1 MNQKYYIMDNEMYAF
16 FGALLMDLIP
26 YKIDLRVH
34 EHSTYINNEGTFLV
48 AFQNDN

>member
-16 FGALLMDLIP
+16 FVALLMDLIP
-26 YKIDLRVH
+26 YKIDLHVH

-48 AFQNDN
+48 AFQNDT